1 VARSDDIEVPPI
13 QGCQLNDP
21 ETFSQGDEARVGGAE
36 RQVRVLLDQ
45 LGAAI
50 QVGHDEVGRGQD
62 ISFYRDAGVT
72 SQ

>member
-1 VARSDDIEVPPI
+1 MKCRRSR
-13 QGCQLNDP
+13 GQLNDP

-50 QVGHDEVGRGQD
+50 QVGHDEVGQGQETGGK
-62 ISFYRDAGVT
+62 RT
-72 SQ
+72 